1 MNCKISLDEIEKKIR
16 NFKSELA
23 CNSQK
28 IRRKWIKFGIS
39 LRQHG
44 LKSSKSADNYWL
56 KQLSRLDVMIQ
67 LPVLCAFTG
76 VFEAPAP
83 PLPTSLVAL
92 AKEPMTRRWAEEE
105 YIVLQ
110 KLFQKRRSHSP
121 NKKHLRTT
129 PRRPHR
135 HDLHRSNTDEQIPPC
150 LSGVQQSFRHH
161 SFWRKSDNFFP
172 QK

>member
-16 NFKSELA
+16 NFKSEIA

-28 IRRKWIKFGIS
+28 IRRKCIKFGIS

-56 KQLSRLDVMIQ
+56 KQLSRLSTRRHDSTQ

-92 AKEPMTRRWAEEE
+92 AKEPMTSDG
-105 YIVLQ
+105 L
-110 KLFQKRRSHSP
+110 
-121 NKKHLRTT
+121 KK
-129 PRRPHR
+129 
-135 HDLHRSNTDEQIPPC
+135 NI
-150 LSGVQQSFRHH
+150 
-161 SFWRKSDNFFP
+161 
-172 QK
+172 

>member
-67 LPVLCAFTG
+67 LNSPSSAPLL
-76 VFEAPAP
+76 VFLKLRLHHYQ
-83 PLPTSLVAL
+83 LP
-92 AKEPMTRRWAEEE
+92 W
-105 YIVLQ
+105 
-110 KLFQKRRSHSP
+110 
-121 NKKHLRTT
+121 
-129 PRRPHR
+129 
-135 HDLHRSNTDEQIPPC
+135 
-150 LSGVQQSFRHH
+150 
-161 SFWRKSDNFFP
+161 
-172 QK
+172 